1 MQSLTPGYS
10 CGLETRGPHFP
21 FPEGGIPFVSAH
33 STLLSAGFRQL
44 LCWAKFD
51 SWDTVTHWVTT
62 AEIPCG
68 LRANNR
74 QSFLTPESS
83 SHMRS
88 ASPIKVALGCNTVFV
103 RKGLPFPM
111 WILCGFLAPCL
122 VRLQGFCACDTSWLG
137 LLSLLIE
144 FAGILSSLLMKLRR
158 PPLSPGFECLW
169 GAGAGLVSL
178 IYHHRSSCSSRSSF
192 PFSALFISSL
202 LCVCML
208 CMGMSVQACA
218 YRGQSKAWNAFL
230 CCCPHWDSLLLKW
243 ELTILSSWGSFGI
256 YLSPLYDAKVTS
268 IYTHA

>member
-1 MQSLTPGYS
+1 MGS
-10 CGLETRGPHFP
+10 CLHCWYPDAITHAWVFLWPRNSGSTFP
-21 FPEGGIPFVSAH
+21 ISWGWQPVRFSPQLSAL
-33 STLLSAGFRQL
+33 SSFSSVTLLSQVWLMRHSYPLSHHSRNSLF
-44 LCWAKFD
+44 
-51 SWDTVTHWVTT
+51 
-62 AEIPCG
+62 CG

-111 WILCGFLAPCL
+111 WILCGFLASCL

-158 PPLSPGFECLW
+158 PPSPPPCFECLW

-178 IYHHRSSCSSRSSF
+178 MYHHRSSCSSRSSF
-192 PFSALFISSL
+192 PFLPFVC
-202 LCVCML
+202 LCVVY
-208 CMGMSVQACA
+208 GNACA
-218 YRGQSKAWNAFL
+218 GMCIQRPEQGLECF
-230 CCCPHWDSLLLKW
+230 PLLLPT
-243 ELTILSSWGSFGI
+243 LR
-256 YLSPLYDAKVTS
+256 
-268 IYTHA
+268 